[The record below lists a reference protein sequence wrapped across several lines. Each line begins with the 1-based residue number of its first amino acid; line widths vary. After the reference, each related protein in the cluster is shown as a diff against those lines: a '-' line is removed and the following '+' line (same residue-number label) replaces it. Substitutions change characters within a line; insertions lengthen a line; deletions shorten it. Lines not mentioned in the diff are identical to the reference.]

1 MSVITTKHNIQK
13 LISRRSLFVAGGVS
27 TVASALGL
35 HSLLNTRKEQAL
47 VTDPDGDEFIYRDGY
62 IIKLN

>member
-1 MSVITTKHNIQK
+1 MPISATKLDIQK
-13 LISRRSLFVAGGVS
+13 LISRRSLFVAGGVA

-35 HSLLNTRKEQAL
+35 YSLVAKGKEQRLA
-47 VTDPDGDEFIYRDGY
+47 TDPDGDEFIYRDGY